1 MRDVDKDKLI
11 RDYLEGVGQLQ
22 DSVARL
28 TDAQRRGHPIAGKW
42 SIHEVVCHLAD
53 FEPIMTDRMTRVIA
67 LEKPDLLGADENL
80 FAKSLAYDARDFD
93 EQMQLIAVMRS
104 HTARI
109 LAATPDA
116 AFGRIGVHSEAGPLT
131 LEQLV
136 VRATNHVTHHIAF
149 IREKRTALGA

>member
-1 MRDVDKDKLI
+1 MDKDKLI
-11 RDYLEGVGQLQ
+11 RDYLEGVTQLQ

-28 TDAQRRGHPIAGKW
+28 TDEQRRSHPVAGKW

-67 LEKPDLLGADENL
+67 LEKPDLLGADESL

-93 EQMQLIAVMRS
+93 EQLRLIAVLRS

-109 LAATPDA
+109 LKATPEA

-131 LEQLV
+131 LEQLIQ
-136 VRATNHVTHHIAF
+136 RATNHLPHHIAF
-149 IREKRTALGA
+149 IKEKRAALGA